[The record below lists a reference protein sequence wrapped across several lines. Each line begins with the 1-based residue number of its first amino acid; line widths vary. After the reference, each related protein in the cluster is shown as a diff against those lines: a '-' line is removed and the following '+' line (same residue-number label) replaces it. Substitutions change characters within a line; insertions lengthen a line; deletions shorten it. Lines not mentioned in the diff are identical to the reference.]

1 MRRISHPNRDRF
13 KKSFLTDKEAK
24 QNQIDRNPNLSEEL
38 IQKSA
43 ITDDLV
49 PPVQNKSNST
59 SSPNQL
65 ERCFSEKLMKSHDFV
80 QFMFGPD
87 QSIRISYIRTLIN
100 QDLLQRDILRY
111 LNKDYKTLDEI
122 ENVIPVQEKVI
133 TDQVQ
138 QVENLLLQGACLVEK
153 ISEPQ
158 TYLLVPVA
166 KTEHRAIGIPE
177 VEYSVVGPKDCF
189 VESLDV
195 NISLIRKRLPIP
207 DCQLKEL
214 TVGKL
219 TKTKVAVMYIGGLT
233 NSKLINTV
241 VNRIQSIEYDH
252 ILDSSY
258 VAQLITDNPN
268 SIFPQVINTER
279 PDRAVA
285 ALAEGKV
292 VVVVDGASQVLL
304 APTTGLEFIS
314 AFEDYFLNWIVASFF
329 RIVRLFAVI
338 FSIMATP
345 SYVAILTYHYQM
357 IPIDLLATL
366 VSSRADIPFPPI
378 VEALILEFAIELL
391 REAGAKLPTK
401 VGQTIGIVGGIVIG
415 TASVEA
421 GLTSNV
427 LLIIVAV
434 GALASFTTPIYTMGN
449 TIRVLR
455 FPFLILAQLWGLLG
469 IMISLG
475 FLIAHLLR
483 LRSMGNPYLE
493 PISPFRFQD
502 FKDAIIRLPFSMQN
516 RRPMETIPKDK
527 NRFESNKS

>member
-1 MRRISHPNRDRF
+1 MRRISHPDRSQI
-13 KKSFLTDKEAK
+13 KRSLLTETEVK
-24 QNQIDRNPNLSEEL
+24 QTKADGNPNLSEDI
-38 IQKSA
+38 IQNSA
-43 ITDDLV
+43 ITDDLISSK
-49 PPVQNKSNST
+49 KSDCIAPKLDV
-59 SSPNQL
+59 SSI
-65 ERCFSEKLMKSHDFV
+65 EKLMKSHDFV
-80 QFMFGPD
+80 QFTCGPD
-87 QSIRISYIRTLIN
+87 HNIQVSYIRTLID

-111 LNKDYKTLDEI
+111 LDTEYKNLNEI
-122 ENVIPVQEKVI
+122 ENIISVQGKMI

-138 QVENLLLQGACLVEK
+138 KVEK
-153 ISEPQ
+153 AMLEGGCLIQITFDPSS
-158 TYLLVPVA
+158 YLLVPIG
-166 KTEHRAIGIPE
+166 KTEHRTIGIPE
-177 VEYSVVGPKDCF
+177 VEYSVVGPKDSF
-189 VESLDV
+189 VESKDV
-195 NISLIRKRLPIP
+195 NISLIRRRLPLS
-207 DCQLKEL
+207 DFQLKEL
-214 TVGKL
+214 IVGRL
-219 TKTKVAVMYIGGLT
+219 TKTKVIVMHIAGLA
-233 NSKLINTV
+233 NSQLVDTV
-241 VNRIQSIEYDH
+241 VNRIQHIEYDH

-258 VAQLITDNPN
+258 IAQLITDNPN

-285 ALAEGKV
+285 ALTEGKV
-292 VVVVDGASQVLL
+292 VIVVDGASQVLI

-357 IPIDLLATL
+357 IPMDLLATL

-455 FPFLILAQLWGLLG
+455 FPFLIFAQLWGLLG

-493 PISPFRFQD
+493 PIAPFRFRD

-516 RRPMETIPKDK
+516 RRPIETLPKDK